1 MISEHAT
8 IPITN
13 QQRRYARI
21 AGLALLLICL
31 SAFLS
36 NTLIVAGDAVAT
48 AHNIVA
54 HERWFRVGIAGE
66 VLMANCDIML
76 AVALYVVL
84 EPVNAPLALLGM
96 LWRFANAILLCVGV
110 VVSLVAVDMLDDV
123 HYLTAFRSGQMA
135 AIARELF
142 DIHGT
147 AMAVGLVLFA
157 LGAATHACLFW
168 TARYIPR
175 PLSGAYVIVTVV
187 IALSCSAV
195 IVWPS
200 LDTIIDPWLIAPDFV
215 VELAVAL
222 WLLFK
227 GIDVRSD
234 QTVAVSAHAASGRSG
249 VQQERQ

>member
-1 MISEHAT
+1 MIFEHAT
-8 IPITN
+8 MPVTI

-36 NTLIVAGDAVAT
+36 NSLIVAGDAVAT

-66 VLMANCDIML
+66 LFMANCDIML

-84 EPVNAPLALLGM
+84 KPVNAPLALLGM

-110 VVSLVAVDMLDDV
+110 VVSLVAVDMLDDA
-123 HYLTAFRSGQMA
+123 HYLTAFRSDQMA
-135 AIARELF
+135 TIARELF

-157 LGAATHACLFW
+157 LGAATHAWLLW
-168 TARYIPR
+168 TARYVPR
-175 PLSGAYVIVTVV
+175 PLSSAYIIVTVV

-195 IVWPS
+195 IIWPS
-200 LDTIIDPWLIAPDFV
+200 LDAIIDPWLIAPDFV

-222 WLLFK
+222 WLLLR
-227 GIDVRSD
+227 GIDVGLD
-234 QTVAVSAHAASGRSG
+234 GAVATSAHAGS
-249 VQQERQ
+249 

>member
-1 MISEHAT
+1 MVFEHAT
-8 IPITN
+8 MPGTI

-31 SAFLS
+31 CAFLS
-36 NTLIVAGDAVAT
+36 NSLIVAGDAVAT

-66 VLMANCDIML
+66 LFMANCDIML

-84 EPVNAPLALLGM
+84 KPVNAPLALLGM

-110 VVSLVAVDMLDDV
+110 VVSLVAIDMLDDA
-123 HYLTAFRSGQMA
+123 HYLTAFRSDQMA
-135 AIARELF
+135 AIARALF

-157 LGAATHACLFW
+157 LGAATHACLLW

-175 PLSGAYVIVTVV
+175 PLSSAYILVTVV

-195 IVWPS
+195 IVWPG
-200 LDTIIDPWLIAPDFV
+200 LDAIIDPWLIAPDFV

-222 WLLFK
+222 WLLLR
-227 GIDVRSD
+227 GIDVSLD
-234 QTVAVSAHAASGRSG
+234 GAVATSAHAESGRSG
-249 VQQERQ
+249 TR